1 MSHLCKYCYGRGV
14 RTTKRSLFENKYV
27 RTDLACESGRVA
39 PADCKGAVYERK
51 EYESITVERLNVLN
65 ESGEEETGKEIG
77 CYVTVSGAAV
87 RLDLGQD
94 TVLSSIIEKE
104 IRRLCE
110 KTVGITITKSTRV
123 LVAGVGN
130 AMISSDS
137 LGPMTAEMI
146 SPTRHL
152 MSVDEFKFLECSEVS
167 VIKTAVLGQT
177 GIESSE
183 LIKSIC
189 EKISPDI
196 VVTVDALAARSVS
209 RLASTIQLSDTG
221 ISPGS
226 GIGNARRHI
235 DKKALGVPVISIGV
249 PTVVDSATLIFD
261 TLDEAGIEELDDRI
275 IKTLE
280 NSRSFFVTPK
290 DCDFVNQRIS
300 KILSNAIGE
309 VFGCKDL

>member
-51 EYESITVERLNVLN
+51 EDESITVERLNVLN

-189 EKISPDI
+189 EKKELSMRWLTTSKALLAVLKGLELQNPYLFFIVCSRMWKAGWHMSPWLWPSI
-196 VVTVDALAARSVS
+196 LYRLVALCPQSF
-209 RLASTIQLSDTG
+209 IM
-221 ISPGS
+221 
-226 GIGNARRHI
+226 RHI
-235 DKKALGVPVISIGV
+235 
-249 PTVVDSATLIFD
+249 
-261 TLDEAGIEELDDRI
+261 
-275 IKTLE
+275 
-280 NSRSFFVTPK
+280 
-290 DCDFVNQRIS
+290 
-300 KILSNAIGE
+300 
-309 VFGCKDL
+309 